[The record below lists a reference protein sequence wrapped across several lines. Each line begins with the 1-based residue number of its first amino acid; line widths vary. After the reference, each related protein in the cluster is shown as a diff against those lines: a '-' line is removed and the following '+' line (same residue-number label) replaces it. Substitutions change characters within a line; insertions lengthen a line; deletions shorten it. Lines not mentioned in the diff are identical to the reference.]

1 MNPKPFPEI
10 YFKSIYKI
18 WNFSFESLVL
28 EDSSHGRQAAISS
41 GANLMPI
48 KQILRVSLKNIKIYI
63 KNNSKKMINI
73 SKQWED
79 NKLNVLVPMAG
90 AGKRFADAGYTFPKP
105 LIEIDT
111 KPMIHGL

>member
-1 MNPKPFPEI
+1 
-10 YFKSIYKI
+10 
-18 WNFSFESLVL
+18 
-28 EDSSHGRQAAISS
+28 
-41 GANLMPI
+41 
-48 KQILRVSLKNIKIYI
+48 
-63 KNNSKKMINI
+63 MINI

-111 KPMIHGL
+111 KPMIQWVIECLNIKANFILLIQKEHQEKFNISSVLKILKPNCKIIEINELTEVLHAQPCLLKII